1 MYKILLATD
10 GSTNSFKAAEKAAKL
25 AGALDAKVTVISII
39 KDVQISS
46 MPEEIHEKIEE
57 NTAKI
62 LEKTKDFLKE
72 KEVEAEVISYQGDPG
87 NVICEV
93 AEKDNYD
100 LIVMGSSGL
109 GSIEELFLGAVSNK
123 VVHRAKTSVLIVK

>member
-10 GSTNSFKAAEKAAKL
+10 GSTNSFKAAEKAAGL
-25 AGALDAKVTVISII
+25 AGPLQAEVTVISVI
-39 KDVQISS
+39 KDIPISTL
-46 MPEEIHEKIEE
+46 PEEIYKAIKD
-57 NTAKI
+57 NTQEM
-62 LEKTKDFLKE
+62 LEKTKEFLKE
-72 KEVEAEVISYQGDPG
+72 KGVEAEVLSYQGDPG

-93 AEKDNYD
+93 AEKGAYD

-109 GSIEELFLGAVSNK
+109 GSIEEFFLGTVSNK